1 MNERLRFWRR
11 YDPGPADPA
20 ASKAYR
26 WSALPF
32 VLFCLYGAIVMPLI
46 VFTFPT
52 DLGSHAIYMPPFETM
67 AAKKAVF
74 LVAAGFLL
82 AMGIGF
88 VTRAR
93 WALPLFWAY
102 FAVGTFWHVVAGFV
116 AGDRLLMFSFV
127 INLPIV
133 YGIDRV
139 TRPAFTSPSD
149 SSRVEESSLPGRP

>member
-1 MNERLRFWRR
+1 
-11 YDPGPADPA
+11 
-20 ASKAYR
+20 
-26 WSALPF
+26 

-46 VFTFPT
+46 VFTVT
-52 DLGSHAIYMPPFETM
+52 ADGHAIYMQSIAVTRT
-67 AAKKAVF
+67 VF

-116 AGDRLLMFSFV
+116 AGNRLLMFSFV